1 MKTEPHGIGGWL
13 SLFCIPLLPVGLLY
27 LFGGLAAAR
36 HGTHDGILGGSFLI
50 ALGLLAITTF
60 TLLCL
65 HHRAA
70 VNLVYSYLT
79 AQALFWLMATL
90 GGEPPALF
98 AGLLAISIAWA
109 LYFHRSQRV
118 RNTFFPGAAPAAEP
132 AASEYRPFANVQ

>member
-13 SLFCIPLLPVGLLY
+13 SLFCIPLVPVGLLY
-27 LFGGLAAAR
+27 VFGGLAAAR
-36 HGTHDGILGGSFLI
+36 HGTDGILGGSFLI
-50 ALGLLAITTF
+50 ALGLLTITAF

-65 HHRAA
+65 HHKGA

-79 AQALFWLMATL
+79 AQALFWLLATL

-109 LYFHRSQRV
+109 LYFRRSQRV
-118 RNTFFPGAAPAAEP
+118 RNTFFSSAAPAAEP
-132 AASEYRPFANVQ
+132 AANEYRPFADVQ